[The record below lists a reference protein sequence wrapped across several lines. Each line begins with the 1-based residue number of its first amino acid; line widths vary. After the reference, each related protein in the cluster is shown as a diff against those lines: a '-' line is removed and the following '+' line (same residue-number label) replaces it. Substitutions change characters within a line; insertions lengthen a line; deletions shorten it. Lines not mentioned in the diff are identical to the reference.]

1 MTVTTAA
8 TIAPVA
14 GQDAAQ
20 ISQNLFEHI
29 ASQASKGTAGVG
41 PEQIGAN
48 LMERL
53 NGFIERSQRFN
64 ESAEVSSG
72 SEVRPSASLEPP
84 VATESGRLGTGE
96 MDRLIASLSQVFD
109 YSIETQM
116 VVRGA
121 TQISGSANT
130 LMRGQ

>member
-1 MTVTTAA
+1 MTTTSAVPA
-8 TIAPVA
+8 VSPMA
-14 GQDAAQ
+14 GQDMIQA
-20 ISQNLFEHI
+20 SQNLFEHM
-29 ASQASKGTAGVG
+29 ASQAKGLPAGAA
-41 PEQIGAN
+41 PDQIGAN

-53 NGFIERSQRFN
+53 NGFIERSQQF
-64 ESAEVSSG
+64 SG
-72 SEVRPSASLEPP
+72 PVRSQASDAPHSPVALEPTTTDP
-84 VATESGRLGTGE
+84 ERLGPGQI
-96 MDRLIASLSQVFD
+96 DRLIGSLSQVFD

>member
-1 MTVTTAA
+1 MTATTAA
-8 TIAPVA
+8 AIAPVA

-29 ASQASKGTAGVG
+29 ASQAKNGSLGNG
-41 PEQIGAN
+41 PDQIGAN
-48 LMERL
+48 LLERL

-64 ESAEVSSG
+64 ESAEVPAG

-84 VATESGRLGTGE
+84 VATEPERLGAGE

-121 TQISGSANT
+121 TQISGAANT
-130 LMRGQ
+130 LVKGQ